1 MQSHFVGRDFRLH
14 QEFEVSGKFYAP
26 TTGVLN
32 LSLTSHDG
40 SELHSSS
47 LPVSDPLNWI
57 ITGNNFSLDASER
70 FKFVFLSVDFQSD
83 EGPKT
88 WHQTLRLIR
97 FKPITIN
104 AARVLQE
111 LGAFEDEISPDL
123 IDTYQAYC
131 DLSDKVGA
139 DLFQDPK
146 KAPEANRAILAHIAL
161 QLLPTLSLKLKASHA
176 IDDQKFSRQRLDIAA
191 LTEHYSV
198 ILFRTLADH
207 FGYED
212 TTAYEPLITIVSRT
226 DPFTGE

>member
-1 MQSHFVGRDFRLH
+1 MLSHFVGRDFRLH
-14 QEFEVSGKFYAP
+14 QEFEVAGKFYAP

-32 LSLTSHDG
+32 LNLVAQDG
-40 SELHSSS
+40 SQLHSFS
-47 LPVSDPLNWI
+47 LPVTEPLNWV
-57 ITGNNFSLDASER
+57 ITGNNFSLEIDER
-70 FKFVFLSVDFQSD
+70 FKFVFLTVDFMSE

-88 WHQTLRLIR
+88 WSQTLRLIR

-104 AARVLQE
+104 SMRVIQE
-111 LGAFEDEISPDL
+111 LGAFEDEIASDL
-123 IDTYQAYC
+123 IDPYQAYC
-131 DLSDKVGA
+131 DLSDKLGT

-146 KAPEANRAILAHIAL
+146 KAPEANKAILAHIVL

-176 IDDQKFSRQRLDIAA
+176 IDDQKFSRQRVDTAA

-198 ILFRTLADH
+198 MLFRTLADH

-212 TTAYEPLITIVSRT
+212 TTAYEPLITMVSRT